1 MAQYA
6 LLVGVESFQS
16 NLNSI
21 AFAENDVNDFVHV
34 LIDSFEIPYE
44 NIQYLT
50 NGSATLD
57 RINAEISQICEK
69 AIKGDRVILYFAT
82 HGMTAFNTTYLSAFD
97 SIFDPNKGNEQQNL
111 PTWIRIE
118 TLLGRLHHAKCNV
131 LAFLDCCHST
141 QFSYGRS
148 IPNEIEPAFITRGS
162 SGEYTAV
169 FAAAGENEEA
179 HPIPAFEHGCWT
191 YYLINAL
198 SGKDTRA
205 FRGASRRI
213 TISSLQSYLKEK
225 VKARVLEEC
234 NQNQTPYIWGA
245 YSDDE
250 TIVELPDWEGE
261 MLKIRDIYFGK
272 ISAEDEKLSA
282 PDSGYFEK
290 NFYDL
295 NSICSI
301 LNSNNNIQIIAGNKG
316 AGKTYVGEYLE
327 ASNSNV
333 IYHVLGIP
341 FAKIREITF
350 AQSDAREKYV
360 PAWTYVLYT
369 ILSCI
374 IVQQNRPGA
383 EEFHN
388 LLTDIYREQLDVIL
402 QIFAAGKRKLFN
414 KKLKQ
419 GFTLREEYSFFAD
432 EDNGRTKIDGIN
444 LVYAFLFKKYYS
456 SSEPLYFLVDGLDED
471 IRRTLSE
478 DQENILLDLLAAV
491 NLIRQDL
498 SGIRLILLFRS
509 DLLNILNGESNLNKT
524 TTARSCEL
532 KWLST
537 DTKLSNTPLYQLM
550 EKRIATSSEKAGME
564 TPVKLEDILP
574 PTIKGTPTWEWI
586 LRLTTYK
593 PRDIVSFFNYCQ
605 EFAGEERYITEDNL
619 WDATRKYSEYLWK
632 EFNDVFAGTA
642 LAGHQTELQQLF
654 DELSIRYNLK
664 ANTRFNYTKFAS
676 VYHEVSGFA
685 DVPISDA
692 LKILYEAGLMC
703 VHADSGTYF
712 YFREN
717 PIRYDYD
724 KWKNY
729 SFELHVGLWK
739 LFHIW

>member
-6 LLVGVESFQS
+6 LVVGVQSFQS
-16 NLNSI
+16 NLNQI
-21 AFAENDVNDFVHV
+21 AFAENDVNDFVNV
-34 LIDSFEIPYE
+34 LIDSFNIPFE
-44 NIQYLT
+44 NINYLT
-50 NGSATLD
+50 NGSATLENID
-57 RINAEISQICEK
+57 VEISQICEK
-69 AIKGDRVILYFAT
+69 AMKGDRVVLYFAT

-97 SIFDPNKGNEQQNL
+97 SIFDPSKDNEQQNL
-111 PTWIRIE
+111 STWIRIE
-118 TLLGRLHHAKCNV
+118 TLLGRLHHAKCNI

-148 IPNEIEPAFITRGS
+148 IPSEKEPTFDSCGS

-205 FRGASRRI
+205 FSGASRRI
-213 TISSLQSYLKEK
+213 TINSLQSYLKEK

-234 NQNQTPYIWGA
+234 NQTQTPYIWGA
-245 YSDDE
+245 YSNDE
-250 TIVELPDWEGE
+250 TIIELPDLEGKN
-261 MLKIRDIYFGK
+261 LKIRDIYFGE

-295 NSICSI
+295 NAICSS
-301 LNSNNNIQIIAGNKG
+301 LSSNNNIQIIAGNKG
-316 AGKTYVGEYLE
+316 SGKTYIGEYLE
-327 ASNSNV
+327 ASNTNV

-341 FAKIREITF
+341 FSKIREITI
-350 AQSDAREKYV
+350 AQSDAREKFV
-360 PAWTYVLYT
+360 PAWTYVFYT
-369 ILSCI
+369 ILACI
-374 IVQQNRPGA
+374 IVQQNRVGA
-383 EEFHN
+383 EEFRN
-388 LLTDIYREQLDVIL
+388 LLTDIYGEQLDAIL
-402 QIFAAGKRKLFN
+402 QVFSAGKRSLFS

-419 GFTLREEYSFFAD
+419 GFRLRDEYSFFAD
-432 EDNGRTKIDGIN
+432 DDNGRTKIDGVN
-444 LVYAFLFKKYYS
+444 LVYALLFKKYY

-478 DQENILLDLLAAV
+478 EQENILLDLLAAV

-509 DLLNILNGESNLNKT
+509 DVLNILNGESNLNKT
-524 TTARSCEL
+524 ITARSCEL
-532 KWLST
+532 NWLST
-537 DTKLSNTPLYQLM
+537 DTNLSNTPLYQLM
-550 EKRIATSSEKAGME
+550 EKRIATSSEKVGME
-564 TPVKLEDILP
+564 QAVKLENILP

-593 PRDIVSFFNYCQ
+593 PRDIVSFFNYCK
-605 EFAGEERYITEDNL
+605 EFAGEEQYIKEDNL
-619 WDATRKYSEYLWK
+619 WDATRKYSEYLWN
-632 EFNDVFAGTA
+632 EFNDVFAGTV
-642 LAGHQTELQQLF
+642 LAGRRCELQQLF
-654 DELSIRYNLK
+654 DELSMRYNLK
-664 ANTRFNYTKFAS
+664 ENTRFTYTKFAA
-676 VYHEVSGFA
+676 VYREISELA
-685 DVPISDA
+685 DIPISDA

-729 SFELHVGLWK
+729 TFELHVGLWK

>member
-6 LLVGVESFQS
+6 LVVGIESFQS
-16 NLNSI
+16 SLTHI
-21 AFAENDVNDFVHV
+21 AFAENDANAFVNV
-34 LIDSFEIPYE
+34 LIDSFYIPYE
-44 NIQYLT
+44 NIKYLP
-50 NGSATLD
+50 NVNATLES
-57 RINAEISQICEK
+57 INDAILEICNM
-69 AIKGDRVILYFAT
+69 AVKGDRVILYFAT
-82 HGMTAFNTTYLSAFD
+82 HGMTAFNTTYLSAYD
-97 SIFDPNKGNEQQNL
+97 SIFDPSKNNDQQEL
-111 PTWIRIE
+111 SSWIRIE
-118 TLLGRLHHAKCNV
+118 GLLGQLHYANCNV

-148 IPNEIEPAFITRGS
+148 ISQETQSSLLSCGS
-162 SGEYTAV
+162 SDVYTAV
-169 FAAAGENEEA
+169 FAAAGETEEA

-191 YYLINAL
+191 YYLVNAL
-198 SGKDTRA
+198 LGKDTRA
-205 FRGASRRI
+205 FKGTSRRI
-213 TISSLQSYLKEK
+213 TINSLQSYLKEK
-225 VKARVLEEC
+225 VKARVFEEC

-250 TIVELPDWEGE
+250 TIIELPDLEGKI
-261 MLKIRDIYFGK
+261 LKIKEIYFGE
-272 ISAEDEKLSA
+272 ISAEDEKISA
-282 PDSGYFEK
+282 PDPGYFEK

-295 NSICSI
+295 NSICSQ
-301 LNSNNNIQIIAGNKG
+301 LKSNNNIQIIAGNKG
-316 AGKTYVGEYLE
+316 AGKTYIGEYLE

-341 FAKIREITF
+341 FSKIREITV
-350 AQSDAREKYV
+350 AQPDGREKFV

-369 ILSCI
+369 ILACI
-374 IVQQNRPGA
+374 IVQQNRIGA

-388 LLTDIYREQLDVIL
+388 LLTDIYGEQLDIL
-402 QIFAAGKRKLFN
+402 LQVFSSGKRGLFN

-419 GFTLREEYSFFAD
+419 GYKLREEYNIFAD
-432 EDNGRTKIDGIN
+432 EDSGRTKIDGIN
-444 LVYAFLFKKYYS
+444 LIYAYLFKKYY

-524 TTARSCEL
+524 TTARCCEL
-532 KWLST
+532 DWVST
-537 DTKLSNTPLYQLM
+537 DTNLTNTPLYQLI
-550 EKRIATSSEKAGME
+550 EKRIATSSEKAGLE
-564 TPVKLEDILP
+564 TVVKLENILP
-574 PTIKGTPTWEWI
+574 STIKGTPAWEWI
-586 LRLTTYK
+586 LHLTTYK

-605 EFAGEERYITEDNL
+605 EFAGEEQYITEDNL

-632 EFNDVFAGTA
+632 EFNDVFAGTL
-642 LAGHQTELQQLF
+642 LAGHQVELQQLF

-664 ANTRFNYTKFAS
+664 DNTRFTYTKFAS
-676 VYHEVSGFA
+676 VYQDISGLA
-685 DVPISDA
+685 DIPISES

-703 VHADSGTYF
+703 VHADTGTYF

-717 PIRYDYD
+717 PIRYDFD

-729 SFELHVGLWK
+729 TFELHVGLWK
-739 LFHIW
+739 WFHIW